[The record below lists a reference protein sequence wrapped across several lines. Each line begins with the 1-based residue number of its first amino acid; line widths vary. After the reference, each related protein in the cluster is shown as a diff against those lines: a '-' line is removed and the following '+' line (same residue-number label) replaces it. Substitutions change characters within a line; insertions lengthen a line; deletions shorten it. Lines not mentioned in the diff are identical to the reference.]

1 MAKHN
6 VGVPLPVFH
15 RLATDPV
22 VTLHVQIHE
31 RIRGTI
37 LSGARAAPAEDPV
50 TAMPPPVRP
59 AGELALA
66 RGVTANE
73 QPMSGS

>member
-37 LSGARAAPAEDPV
+37 LSGARAAPAEDPGDRH
-50 TAMPPPVRP
+50 AAAGP
-59 AGELALA
+59 AGRRA
-66 RGVTANE
+66 RARTWCDRE
-73 QPMSGS
+73 